1 MNIFRELYKY
11 RELLK
16 TNTKKELRGKYKASV
31 LGVLWSFINP
41 LLQVLVYAIV
51 FPFIMR
57 GAGTDN
63 YIVYLITGIIPWTFF
78 TNVVSGGTP
87 CIKYNAGIIKKVYF
101 PREILPISLC
111 LSALINFGISCII
124 ILIFCLIFHVAIT
137 AYVLLVPVVAIIQ
150 MILSLGIVFILSAVN
165 VYVQDIEHIVAFILQ
180 MGFYGTPIIYDLK
193 NYSSAS
199 TSILVKM
206 INLNPLTTI
215 VNSYRDLFLY
225 HTMPNWS
232 GLAIVLV
239 LGLVIL
245 VIGYCVFK
253 KLEKGFAEAL

>member
-1 MNIFRELYKY
+1 MTIFKDLYKY

-16 TNTKKELRGKYKASV
+16 TNTKKEIRGKYKASV

-124 ILIFCLIFHVAIT
+124 ILIFLRCVWCWNYAIRLI
-137 AYVLLVPVVAIIQ
+137 
-150 MILSLGIVFILSAVN
+150 SAN
-165 VYVQDIEHIVAFILQ
+165 
-180 MGFYGTPIIYDLK
+180 
-193 NYSSAS
+193 SSHC
-199 TSILVKM
+199 T
-206 INLNPLTTI
+206 NC
-215 VNSYRDLFLY
+215 
-225 HTMPNWS
+225 
-232 GLAIVLV
+232 
-239 LGLVIL
+239 LVIRN
-245 VIGYCVFK
+245 YFYS
-253 KLEKGFAEAL
+253 

>member
-1 MNIFRELYKY
+1 MTIFKDLYKY

-16 TNTKKELRGKYKASV
+16 TNTKKEIRGKYKASA

-63 YIVYLITGIIPWTFF
+63 YVVYLITGIIPWTFF

-87 CIKYNAGIIKKVYF
+87 CIKYNSGIIKKVYF

-124 ILIFCLIFHVAIT
+124 ILAFCLIFGVGISV
-137 AYVLLVPVVAIIQ
+137 YILLVPIVALVQ
-150 MILSLGIVFILSAVN
+150 TVLSLGIIFILSALN
-165 VYVQDIEHIVAFILQ
+165 VYVQDIEHIISFVLQ
-180 MGFYGTPIIYDLK
+180 MGFYGTPIIYDLN
-193 NYSSAS
+193 NYNLGNASA
-199 TSILVKM
+199 LVTL
-206 INLNPLTTI
+206 IQLNPLTTI

-225 HTMPNWS
+225 HTMPNWQNLFLVFVF
-232 GLAIVLV
+232 GMIVLV
-239 LGLVIL
+239 F
-245 VIGYCVFK
+245 GYWVFK
-253 KLEKGFAEAL
+253 KLEKGFAEEL

>member
-1 MNIFRELYKY
+1 MTIFKDLYKY

-16 TNTKKELRGKYKASV
+16 TNTKKEIRGKYKASA

-63 YIVYLITGIIPWTFF
+63 YVVYLITGIIPWTFF

-124 ILIFCLIFHVAIT
+124 ILVFCLIFGVGIT
-137 AYVLLVPVVAIIQ
+137 WYILLVPVVAIVQ
-150 MILSLGIVFILSAVN
+150 TILSLGIVFILSAIN
-165 VYVQDIEHIVAFILQ
+165 VYVQDIEHIISFILQ

-193 NYSSAS
+193 NYNLSA
-199 TSILVKM
+199 SILVKL

-225 HTMPNWS
+225 HTMPNWFN
-232 GLAIVLV
+232 LFLV
-239 LGLVIL
+239 FILGMVVL
-245 VIGYCVFK
+245 VIGYWIFK
-253 KLEKGFAEAL
+253 KLEKGFAEEL

>member
-1 MNIFRELYKY
+1 MTIFKDLYKY

-16 TNTKKELRGKYKASV
+16 TNTKKEIRGKYKASA

-63 YIVYLITGIIPWTFF
+63 YVVYLITGIIPWTFF
-78 TNVVSGGTP
+78 TNVVSWGTP

-124 ILIFCLIFHVAIT
+124 ILIFCIIFGVGIT
-137 AYVLLVPVVAIIQ
+137 PYVLLVPVVAIVQ
-150 MILSLGIVFILSAVN
+150 TILSLGIIFILSALN
-165 VYVQDIEHIVAFILQ
+165 VYVQDIEHIIGFVLQ
-180 MGFYGTPIIYDLK
+180 MAFYGTPIIYDLK
-193 NYSSAS
+193 AYVG
-199 TSILVKM
+199 TSHATLMKLI
-206 INLNPLTTI
+206 ILNPLTTI
-215 VNSYRDLFLY
+215 INSYRDLFLY
-225 HTMPNWS
+225 HTMPNWTNLGIVFVL
-232 GLAIVLV
+232 GLIVLV
-239 LGLVIL
+239 LGYKI
-245 VIGYCVFK
+245 FK
-253 KLEKGFAEAL
+253 KLEKGFAEEL